1 VTQLIKSITLLCLFL
16 TASSVV
22 VSAEE
27 GAGKKT
33 VCAVS
38 CVDPDIST
46 DSKAVIDVI
55 KAITKALAAK
65 DYPAM
70 TRYMDPNCTTY
81 DENLHKLVVGR
92 DNIISDVKAKV
103 AADEARLKVP
113 TIGFTIDH
121 PYAIVTGNQAVVTF
135 VLIKEIGGDHP
146 VKFEEHCS
154 DVFIKR
160 DGEWK
165 KLHFCGEGWKEMK

>member
-1 VTQLIKSITLLCLFL
+1 MIQLIKNITLLCLL
-16 TASSVV
+16 LAASTGVV
-22 VSAEE
+22 L
-27 GAGKKT
+27 AGDKTDKAT

-38 CVDPDIST
+38 CVDPDASA
-46 DSKAVIDVI
+46 DSKSVVDVI
-55 KAITKALAAK
+55 KAITKGLAEK
-65 DYPAM
+65 DYAAM
-70 TRYMDPNCTTY
+70 TNYMDPNCTTY

-103 AADEARLKVP
+103 AAEEARLKVP
-113 TIGFTIDH
+113 TIAFTIDH
-121 PYAIVTGNQAVVTF
+121 PYVIVTGNQAVATF
-135 VLIKEIGGDHP
+135 VLIKEIGGAHP

-165 KLHFCGEGWKEMK
+165 KLHFCGEGWKEVK